1 MGVIMYILL
10 CGYPPF
16 YSSHGGNI
24 SAGMK
29 RKIKA
34 GEYKFDANDWRD
46 VSEEAQSTIKRMLT
60 VDPTQRITIGEILN
74 CSWLTEPAS
83 ERPIDVSGLT
93 DTENWNQIRV
103 SQNYYPSLTQLNLIL
118 FFFFLLQN
126 EREYLLIYM
135 FGTR

>member
-16 YSSHGGNI
+16 YSIHGSNM

-34 GEYKFDANDWRD
+34 GEYKFDETDWQD
-46 VSEEAQSTIKRMLT
+46 VSEEAKLTIKRMLT

-74 CSWLTEPAS
+74 CSWLTEPTS
-83 ERPIDVSGLT
+83 ERSIDISSLC
-93 DTENWNQIRV
+93 DAENWNQIQV
-103 SQNYYPSLTQLNLIL
+103 SHDFHSSLTQIQFELYSFL
-118 FFFFLLQN
+118 FYRTN
-126 EREYLLIYM
+126 VSAH
-135 FGTR
+135 